1 MTMSILKGLLQD
13 YLNSLFNEGIVNDQ
27 FNELLSL
34 ENTRGPDYVVTSIST
49 YIADVEMI
57 LSDISHHVENSKVD
71 FSHMASLARAIEDKS
86 ASIGAEHMMLACSDL
101 IKACD
106 EKHKRKLIRSLPW
119 TKSEFTQTK
128 NKFMDLVRMEMR
140 IIRFQSSQPSE

>member
-1 MTMSILKGLLQD
+1 MTLSILKGLLQD
-13 YLNSLFNEGIVNDQ
+13 YLRSLFNEGIVNDQ
-27 FNELLSL
+27 FNEILSL
-34 ENTRGPDYVVTSIST
+34 ENTRGLDYVVTLINT

-57 LSDISHHVENSKVD
+57 LSDISRHIENSKVD
-71 FSHMASLARAIEDKS
+71 FSHMASLAHAIEDKS
-86 ASIGAEHMMLACSDL
+86 ASIGAEHMKLACSDL

-128 NKFMDLVRMEMR
+128 NKLMDFVRMEMR
-140 IIRFQSSQPSE
+140 IIRFQSSQP